1 MQAFRFP
8 KRFYLMAPLMFYLL
22 SALVLGT
29 ALLVVTSKNAVN
41 SAMFFLISL
50 LGTAGLFVLLDA
62 FLLAA
67 VLVLVYAGAVV
78 ALFLFIIMLLGMK
91 GGERPPLSHFAVLA
105 SVVAA
110 AILGVGVLSFVKHG
124 QITASIAD
132 AAVPA
137 TGAVLKSYSAQLF
150 TTYLLPVQV
159 VGFLLL
165 IAMLGVIVLSKRFE
179 GMEESK

>member
-1 MQAFRFP
+1 
-8 KRFYLMAPLMFYLL
+8 MAPLLFYLL

-91 GGERPPLSHFAVLA
+91 GGERQPLSNSAVLA

-110 AILGVGVLSFVKHG
+110 AILAIGVLSFVKHG
-124 QITASIAD
+124 QIAASVPD
-132 AAVPA
+132 AAAPA
-137 TGAVLKSYSAQLF
+137 AGAVLKFYSAQLF

-179 GMEESK
+179 DMEKSK